1 MRVRLADSRRPR
13 SVEYGCRPQCT
24 MPPEESDAFVAALLA
39 VVLRPIFWV
48 AFILAAF
55 MLLAGE
61 PMNLPEQ

>member
-1 MRVRLADSRRPR
+1 
-13 SVEYGCRPQCT
+13 

-61 PMNLPEQ
+61 PVNLPEQ